1 MRVPPRD
8 AKQWKGANVDQA
20 YKDETCAQFASDLAA
35 KSSVPGGGAAAAY
48 AGAMGAA
55 LAQMVGNFTLGKK
68 KYAEFEDDVERINAR
83 AASLQ
88 ERLVEL
94 VDEDAESFRPLAA
107 AYAIPKEDPSRE
119 EAIQLATAKAAECP
133 MRVMRLCCEAVGLL
147 EELEAKGSHMLMSDV
162 GCGAALCRGALEA
175 AAMNVYVNTAAL
187 SDRKVADALD
197 GECAGMLGEYAPRAA
212 KVAESVMRGL
222 RRS

>member
-1 MRVPPRD
+1 M
-8 AKQWKGANVDQA
+8 DQA

-119 EAIQLATAKAAECP
+119 EAIQLATAKAVECP
-133 MRVMRLCCEAVGLL
+133 LQVMRLCCEAVELL
-147 EELEAKGSHMLMSDV
+147 EELQEKGSRMLMSDV

-175 AAMNVYVNTAAL
+175 AAMNVYVNTASL
-187 SDRKVADALD
+187 SGRQAAAELD
-197 GECAGMLGEYAPRAA
+197 DECAGMLAEYVPRAA
-212 KVAESVMRGL
+212 AVVDGVMRDT
-222 RRS
+222 RRG